1 MSLGENTHP
10 ILFALLSASLRFT
23 LNIQPFS
30 KQTTN
35 QKAVIEWHATIIC
48 LR

>member
-1 MSLGENTHP
+1 MNLGRDTYP
-10 ILFALLSASLRFT
+10 TLSALLSASLRFT

-35 QKAVIEWHATIIC
+35 QKAVNEWHATIIC